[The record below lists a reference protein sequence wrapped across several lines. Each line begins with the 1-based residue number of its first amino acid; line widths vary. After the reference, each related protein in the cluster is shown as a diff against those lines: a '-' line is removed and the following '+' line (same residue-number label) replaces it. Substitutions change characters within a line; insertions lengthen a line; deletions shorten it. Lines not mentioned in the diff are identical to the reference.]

1 MALGYFRKP
10 PGEGTRRSFLWEGGV
25 RVERRSGN
33 EEQGQKDTVEMGAA
47 QGLAGVRSFRGTPV
61 GVLLLETSR
70 ES

>member
-1 MALGYFRKP
+1 M
-10 PGEGTRRSFLWEGGV
+10 

-47 QGLAGVRSFRGTPV
+47 QGLAGVRSFMGTPV